1 MKYGKNQWGRIAS
14 LLVKKSPK
22 QCKARWYEW
31 LDPSIKKTEWT
42 REEDEKLLHLAKL
55 MPQQWRSIAP
65 IVGRTAHQCLERYE
79 KLIDNASAQQQDASS
94 SDQQQQQ
101 QSNPR
106 KLKPGEI
113 DPAPETKPAKPDA
126 VDMDED
132 EKEMLNE
139 ARARLANTQGK
150 KAKRKARERQ
160 LEEARR
166 LANLQKKRELKAAGL
181 EGAINRRK
189 HRGGIDYGVEIPF
202 KKDPPKGFF
211 DTTEEELREKEK
223 SQGEFKPTT
232 IQELEGV
239 KRKDI
244 EKSVME
250 SKTKQ
255 QEMQERNDAPAAIAQ
270 AEQANDVDMSQRRG
284 KLTLPAPQVSEREM
298 NDIAKLGKRGGIYGS
313 SDASASDSTA
323 GLVANYSASET
334 PAATTPRTPKEERDT
349 VLQEAENLSKLQSGE
364 TPLAGGENPDLHP
377 SDFSGVTPRRSHPRT
392 PNANASQGTVQ
403 QTPGETPRSAASSP
417 ASQRGS
423 QQGRTPFRDS
433 FGINAP
439 DSQALL
445 GSKCVTTC
453 LYPTLL
459 SSV

>member
-1 MKYGKNQWGRIAS
+1 MRINVVERMYHKHVNDSVFLNAGLHSLADEILKSAVMKYGKNQWGRIAS

-79 KLIDNASAQQQDASS
+79 KLIDTASAQSQGATSS
-94 SDQQQQQ
+94 QQQQQQ

-126 VDMDED
+126 VDMDEE

-181 EGAINRRK
+181 ESAINRRRHK
-189 HRGGIDYGVEIPF
+189 GGIDYGTEIPF

-211 DTTEEELREKEK
+211 DTSEEEEREKEK
-223 SQGEFKPTT
+223 SRGEFKPTT
-232 IQELEGV
+232 IQELEGI

-250 SKTKQ
+250 AKTKQ
-255 QEMQERNDAPAAIAQ
+255 QELDERNNAPAALAQ

-284 KLTLPAPQVSEREM
+284 RLTLPPPQVSENEM
-298 NDIAKLGKRGGIYGS
+298 DEIAKLGKQSGIYTGGES
-313 SDASASDSTA
+313 SGSDATA
-323 GLVANYSASET
+323 GLVANYLGSQTPGLSSA
-334 PAATTPRTPKEERDT
+334 RTPSEDSDA
-349 VLQEAENLSKLQSGE
+349 VMQEAENLSKLQAGE
-364 TPLAGGENPDLHP
+364 TPLAGGKNPDLHP
-377 SDFSGVTPRRSHPRT
+377 TDFSGVTPQRT
-392 PNANASQGTVQ
+392 HVRFMIVFS
-403 QTPGETPRSAASSP
+403 
-417 ASQRGS
+417 
-423 QQGRTPFRDS
+423 
-433 FGINAP
+433 
-439 DSQALL
+439 
-445 GSKCVTTC
+445 
-453 LYPTLL
+453 
-459 SSV
+459 